1 MIRNFI
7 YKTDFFGGE
16 SRVSECFKMDAV
28 KTFNSEVSNL
38 YQDVV
43 SMYFF
48 KGNEGYRGLVSG
60 ASVSAALEG

>member
-28 KTFNSEVSNL
+28 KTFNSEVSIF
-38 YQDVV
+38 YRDAV
-43 SMYFF
+43 SMYFLR
-48 KGNEGYRGLVSG
+48 GNEG
-60 ASVSAALEG
+60 